1 MSHLTHSHS
10 AGNTIKP
17 RQIKNLAGR
26 KRARIWCF
34 TLNNPNPSELSQLSQ
49 EKFFGGSQIIKYL
62 AQEEVG
68 ENGTPHLQ
76 GTVQFKNQVDF
87 STLKKINARA
97 HWTKTKLPQ
106 QSFRYCGKLKTRCG
120 EIFAYGDVSK
130 YIEKEPETE
139 SEFMVK
145 LREQM
150 TGYAPD
156 QKIPYVPF
164 PTGH

>member
-68 ENGTPHLQ
+68 DNGTPHLQ

-87 STLKKINARA
+87 STLKKINA
-97 HWTKTKLPQ
+97 
-106 QSFRYCGKLKTRCG
+106 G
-120 EIFAYGDVSK
+120 
-130 YIEKEPETE
+130 
-139 SEFMVK
+139 
-145 LREQM
+145 
-150 TGYAPD
+150 PD
-156 QKIPYVPF
+156 
-164 PTGH
+164 